1 MNITEIDSNF
11 KIPDDVQREDLVWHD
26 VRTAPVSIY
35 GLCDPTD
42 ATSTFHRF
50 PFEVGER
57 VGGKV
62 KDLNLRPAG
71 GRVRFTTDSPYI
83 ALLCETYYKIGV
95 MPHMPLSGAQGFDL
109 YRNRDNGETV
119 FVKPFMPPSDH
130 LGQFSFAG
138 IVELGEEKERS
149 FTLNFPPYG
158 TVKNLWIGL
167 KKDAS
172 LSDGIP
178 YRNKLP
184 AVFYGSSI
192 TEGACASRPG
202 LTYQA
207 ILSKYLNLDF
217 VNLGFAGA
225 AKGEPELVEY
235 MAGLEMSC
243 FVSDY
248 DHNAPS
254 LEHLQ
259 ATLPPLYTAVREK
272 NPTLPFVFMTAPGTH
287 GWNRKIRRDYVES
300 VWRDAVKAGDKNVY
314 FVDGYTIFAGDLEDE
329 CTVEWCHPNDL
340 GMRKMALAL
349 MLVFKKIYGIK

>member
-26 VRTAPVSIY
+26 VRTAPVSLY

-50 PFEVGER
+50 PFDVGER

-62 KDLNLRPAG
+62 KELNLRPAG
-71 GRVRFTTDSPYI
+71 GRVRFATDSPYI
-83 ALLCETYYKIGV
+83 ALLCETHYKISV

-109 YRNRDNGETV
+109 YRNLDNGETV

-138 IVELGEEKERS
+138 IVDLEEEKERS

-167 KKDAS
+167 KKGS
-172 LSDGIP
+172 TLSGGIP
-178 YRNKLP
+178 YRNELP

-225 AKGEPELVEY
+225 AKGEPAFVEY

-259 ATLPPLYTAVREK
+259 ATLPPLYRAVRDK
-272 NPTLPFVFMTAPGTH
+272 NPSRPFVFMTAPGTH
-287 GWNRKIRRDYVES
+287 GWHRKIRRDYIES
-300 VWRDAVKAGDKNVY
+300 VWRDAVASGDKNVY

-349 MLVFKKIYGIK
+349 MPVFKKIYGIK

>member
-1 MNITEIDSNF
+1 MNIAEIDSNF
-11 KIPDDVQREDLVWHD
+11 KVPDDVKREDLVWHD
-26 VRTAPVSIY
+26 VRQAPFSIY

-42 ATSTFHRF
+42 ASSPFHRF
-50 PFEVGER
+50 PFDVGKR

-62 KDLNLRPAG
+62 EDLNLRPAG
-71 GRVRFTTDSPYI
+71 GRVRFTTDSPYV
-83 ALLCETYYKIGV
+83 ALLCETHYKIGV
-95 MPHMPLSGAQGFDL
+95 MPHMTLAGAQGFDL
-109 YRNRDNGETV
+109 YLNRENGETV
-119 FVKPFMPPSDH
+119 FLSPFMPASGK
-130 LGQFSFAG
+130 LGEHDFAG
-138 IVELGEEKERS
+138 IVELGDEQSRHL
-149 FTLNFPPYG
+149 TLNFPPYG

-167 KKDAS
+167 KKGAT
-172 LSDGIP
+172 LSGGIP
-178 YRNKLP
+178 YRNELP

-217 VNLGFAGA
+217 INLGFAGA

-235 MAGLEMSC
+235 MAGLDMSC

-254 LEHLQ
+254 LDHLK
-259 ATLPPLYTAVREK
+259 ATLPPLYRAVRGK
-272 NPTLPFVFMTAPGTH
+272 TPTLPFVFMTAPGTH
-287 GWNRKIRRDYVES
+287 GWHRKIRRDYIES
-300 VWRDAVKAGDKNVY
+300 VWREAVEGGDKNVY

-340 GMRKMALAL
+340 GMRKMALGL
-349 MLVFKKIYGIK
+349 MPVFKKIYGIR

>member
-1 MNITEIDSNF
+1 MNISEIDSNF

-26 VRTAPVSIY
+26 VRTAPVLIY

-42 ATSTFHRF
+42 PSAPFHRF
-50 PFEVGER
+50 LFEVGER
-57 VGGKV
+57 VGGRV
-62 KDLNLRPAG
+62 EDLNLRPAG
-71 GRVRFTTDSPYI
+71 GRVRFTTDSPFV
-83 ALLCETYYKIGV
+83 ALLCETHYKIGV
-95 MPHMPLSGAQGFDL
+95 MPHMTLSGSHGFDL
-109 YRNRDNGETV
+109 YEHRENGETV
-119 FVKPFMPPSDH
+119 FVKPFMPPTAK
-130 LGQFSFAG
+130 LGEKDFAG
-138 IVELGEEKERS
+138 IVELTDEKERS

-167 KKDAS
+167 KKGAS
-172 LSDGIP
+172 LFDGIP

-259 ATLPPLYTAVREK
+259 ATLPPLYSAVREK

-287 GWNRKIRRDYVES
+287 GWNRKIRRDYIES

-349 MLVFKKIYGIK
+349 MPVFKKIYGIR

>member
-1 MNITEIDSNF
+1 MNISEIDSNF
-11 KIPDDVQREDLVWHD
+11 KIPDDVKRDDLVWHD

-42 ATSTFHRF
+42 ASAPFHRF
-50 PFEVGER
+50 PFDVGKR

-62 KDLNLRPAG
+62 DGLNLRPAG

-83 ALLCETYYKIGV
+83 ALLCETEYPIGV
-95 MPHMPLSGAQGFDL
+95 MPHMTLAGAQGFDL
-109 YRNRDNGETV
+109 YENRDNGETV
-119 FVKPFMPPSDH
+119 FLVPYMPPSER
-130 LGQFSFAG
+130 LGKTDFAG
-138 IVELGEEKERS
+138 IHEFEGETERHY
-149 FTLNFPPYG
+149 TLNFPPYG
-158 TVKNLWIGL
+158 AVKNLYIGL
-167 KKDAS
+167 KAGSS

-178 YRNKLP
+178 YRNELP

-192 TEGACASRPG
+192 TQGACASRPG

-207 ILSKYLNLDF
+207 LLSKYLNLDF

-225 AKGEPELVEY
+225 AKGEPAFVEY

-259 ATLPPLYTAVREK
+259 ATLPPLYRAVRDK
-272 NPTLPFVFMTAPGTH
+272 NPSIPFVFMTAPGTH
-287 GWNRKIRRDYVES
+287 GWNRKIRRDYIES
-300 VWRDAVKAGDKNVY
+300 VWRDAVAAGDKNVY
-314 FVDGYTIFAGDLEDE
+314 FVDGYTVFAGDLEDE

-349 MLVFKKIYGIK
+349 MPIFKKIYGI

>member
-11 KIPDDVQREDLVWHD
+11 QIPDDVKRDDLVWYD
-26 VRTAPVSIY
+26 VRQAPVSFY
-35 GLCDPTD
+35 GLSDPTD
-42 ATSTFHRF
+42 AASPFHRF

-57 VGGKV
+57 IGGKV

-71 GRVRFTTDSPYI
+71 GRIRFTTDSPYV
-83 ALLCETYYKIGV
+83 ALLCETHYKIGV

-109 YRNRDNGETV
+109 YQNREKGETV
-119 FVKPFMPPSDH
+119 FLKPFMPPSSK
-130 LGQFSFAG
+130 LGEHDFSG
-138 IVELGEEKERS
+138 IVELGNEENRCL
-149 FTLNFPPYG
+149 TLNFPPYG

-167 KKDAS
+167 KKGSS

-178 YRNKLP
+178 YRNQLP

-225 AKGEPELVEY
+225 AKGEPELVDY
-235 MAGLEMSC
+235 MAGLPMSC

-254 LEHLQ
+254 LEHLK
-259 ATLPPLYTAVREK
+259 ATLPNLYRTVRDK
-272 NPTLPFVFMTAPGTH
+272 NPSLPFVFMTAPGTG
-287 GWNRKIRRDYVES
+287 GWCRKERRDYVES
-300 VWRDAVKAGDKNVY
+300 VWREAMAQGDRNVY

-349 MLVFKKIYGIK
+349 MPIFKKIYGIK

>member
-1 MNITEIDSNF
+1 MNITEIDANF
-11 KIPDDVQREDLVWHD
+11 KVPDNVKRDDLVWHD

-35 GLCDPTD
+35 GLCDPRNAETP
-42 ATSTFHRF
+42 FHRF

-62 KDLNLRPAG
+62 KELNLRPAG
-71 GRVRFTTDSPYI
+71 GRIRFTTNSPYV
-83 ALLCETYYKIGV
+83 ALLCETVHPIDV
-95 MPHMPLSGAQGFDL
+95 MPHMTLAGSDGFDL
-109 YRNRDNGETV
+109 YKNPDDGEP
-119 FVKPFMPPSDH
+119 FLIKPFMPSSDR
-130 LGQFSFAG
+130 LGKTDFSG
-138 IVELGEEKERS
+138 IIELASEKERH

-167 KKDAS
+167 KEGSS

-178 YRNKLP
+178 YRNELP

-225 AKGEPELVEY
+225 AKGEPELVAY
-235 MAGLEMSC
+235 MAGLKMSC

-259 ATLPPLYTAVREK
+259 ATLPPLYRAVRDK
-272 NPTLPFVFMTAPGTH
+272 NPTLPFVFMSAPGTN
-287 GWNRKIRRDYVES
+287 GWHRKIRRDYIES
-300 VWRDAVKAGDKNVY
+300 VWRDAVAAGDKNVW

-340 GMRKMALAL
+340 GMRKMAQAL
-349 MLVFKKIYGIK
+349 TPIFKKIYGIK